1 MEREETSSKRE
12 EEMGGEREKESEANS
27 FAVAFVT
34 WNGKRKKER
43 ENSIYVD
50 KRGFDEIWAVR
61 AYVMERRRRRRRK
74 RMMCFSLQLI
84 KQEQASDD
92 GWTNND

>member
-1 MEREETSSKRE
+1 MERDETSSKRE

-61 AYVMERRRRRRRK
+61 AYVMERRRRRRK